1 MNSENIKL
9 IVGLGNP
16 GAKYDGTRHN
26 IGFEVIEQFAKQYGF
41 NLQKEKKFHA
51 WIATREVEVTYQK
64 RNKELIKVE
73 KPVPDPD
80 QEHNAFY
87 TPPSFEK
94 KISFTNFTKKFKLIL
109 AMPQTFMNESGKA
122 VREIVNFYKLDY
134 ENMLVLHDDVSLDTG
149 KLKPAFKSGAGGQHG
164 IEDIIQRLSNRQDF
178 HRLKIG
184 VGPDPGGD
192 RRADYVLSR
201 FPQDQEELIETIIT
215 DSVKQIGLWLSGED
229 PQQVVELKLQTI

>member
-1 MNSENIKL
+1 MTENLKL

-41 NLQKEKKFHA
+41 NLQKEKKFHSL
-51 WIATREVEVTYQK
+51 IATREIEVQYQK
-64 RNKELIKVE
+64 RNREIIKIE
-73 KPVPDPD
+73 KPVPNPD

-87 TPPSFEK
+87 TPPSYEK
-94 KISFTNFTKKFKLIL
+94 KISFDNFTKKFKLIL

-134 ENMLVLHDDVSLDTG
+134 ESMLVLHDDVSLDTG
-149 KLKPAFKSGAGGQHG
+149 KIKPAFKSGAGGQHG
-164 IEDIIQRLSNRQDF
+164 IEDIIHNLGNRQDF

-201 FPQDQEELIETIIT
+201 FPQDQKELI
-215 DSVKQIGLWLSGED
+215 DSVIKDAINQIGLWLSGD
-229 PQQVVELKLQTI
+229 DVQQVKDLNFKTI